1 MTEPVRR
8 VAVTGAAGYIGRK
21 LVTALELDSTV
32 ESVLAIDLLPLAGHV
47 SSKVAFLRH
56 DITLPFTAA
65 LSDHRVDALVHLA
78 FVLNPSRD
86 RNRSREVN
94 VGGALQALRSCAQ
107 AGVGHVVYLSSST
120 VYGAH
125 PDNPAELTEESPM
138 RPVSGFQYGEDK
150 VEVEGLLA
158 DWVKRDPRMTA
169 SVLRACPVMGPS
181 ADNFIAEAF
190 SKPFLVG
197 VLGHDPEMQL
207 CHEDDVVEV
216 IRACTLSRS
225 VGVYNV
231 AGDRAIR
238 WSEMVR
244 AMGRRLVRLPAR
256 ITYPLTELTW
266 RIKLQNDSPAVGLD
280 FIRYPWVVSTAKLRR
295 ELGFGPM
302 RTSQEAWDSFARRT
316 QPTGAGEVS
325 QC

>member
-21 LVTALELDSTV
+21 LVSALEEDSTV

-56 DITLPFTAA
+56 DITLPFAAA

-86 RNRSREVN
+86 RSRSREVN
-94 VGGALQALRSCAQ
+94 VGGALQALRSCTQ

-150 VEVEGLLA
+150 VEVEGLLG
-158 DWVKRDPRMTA
+158 DLVKRDPRMTA

-181 ADNFIAEAF
+181 ADNFIATAF

-197 VLGHDPEMQL
+197 VLGRDPEIQL
-207 CHEDDVVEV
+207 CHEDDVIEV

-231 AGDRAIR
+231 AGDRTIR

-244 AMGRRLVRLPAR
+244 AMGRRLVRLPAW
-256 ITYPLTELTW
+256 IIYPLTELTW
-266 RIKLQNDSPAVGLD
+266 RIGLQKDSPAVGLD

-316 QPTGAGEVS
+316 QPAGAGEVS